1 MEKEALKE
9 KIITESIKLFLSY
22 GVRSVTMDD
31 IAKHLSISKK
41 TIYQFFKDKE
51 EVILLATRMHFEK
64 EKNEMISIK
73 DNTENAIAQLYQLSI
88 CLRDKFKNM
97 NLNVLYDLEK
107 YYPKAWELYLQYKN
121 EVFYHSLIT
130 TLEEGMAQGH
140 FRKTIKPA
148 ILAKLRLEEI
158 QLSFDKEIFP
168 EGEYNVADIQDQFFN
183 HFVYGVLSEEGTK
196 LLNQYHQNSSI
207 NE

>member
-9 KIITESIKLFLSY
+9 KIISESTKLFLSY

-51 EVILLATRMHFEK
+51 EIILIATRIHFERQK
-64 EKNEMISIK
+64 IEMDSIK
-73 DNTENAIAQLYQLSI
+73 KETKNAIAMLYRLSV

-107 YYPKAWELYLQYKN
+107 YYPNAWELYLQYKN
-121 EVFYHSLIT
+121 EVFYHSLVT
-130 TLEEGMAQGH
+130 TLQEGMEQGY
-140 FRKTIKPA
+140 FRKNINPD
-148 ILAKLRLEEI
+148 ILAKLRMEEI
-158 QLSFDKEIFP
+158 QLSLNKEVFPGDKYE
-168 EGEYNVADIQDQFFN
+168 VVDIQDQFFN
-183 HFVYGVLSEEGTK
+183 HFVYGVLSESGIK
-196 LLNQYHQNSSI
+196 VLNQYHQNSLI